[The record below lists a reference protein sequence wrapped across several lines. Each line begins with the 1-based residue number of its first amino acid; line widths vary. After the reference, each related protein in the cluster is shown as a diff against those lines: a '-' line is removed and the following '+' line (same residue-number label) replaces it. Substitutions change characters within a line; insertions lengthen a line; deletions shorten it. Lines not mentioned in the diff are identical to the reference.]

1 MSPIQRHTYTYT
13 PSLTPTYSSKHISL
27 FPFIAKLFRRIVY
40 LHYLHFLPFGSLS
53 NTLYFTK
60 SSLVKTTNHLHVAKS
75 NGYYSVPTLPN
86 LSAAFTWLSF
96 YLSVYSY
103 LLCRL
108 FLAILDMSKAK
119 NLLSSYAIL
128 LSR

>member
-1 MSPIQRHTYTYT
+1 MSPIQRHIYTYT
-13 PSLTPTYSSKHISL
+13 PPLTPTSSSKYIYL
-27 FPFIAKLFRRIVY
+27 FPFIAKLLRRTVH
-40 LHYLHFLPFGSLS
+40 LHYLHFLPFSSPS

-60 SSLVKTTNHLHVAKS
+60 SLVEITNHLRVAKS
-75 NGYYSVPTLPN
+75 NDYYSVLTLLN

-96 YLSVYSY
+96 YLSVHSY

-108 FLAILDMSKAK
+108 FLAILDMSKVK
-119 NLLSSYAIL
+119 NLLSSYATL